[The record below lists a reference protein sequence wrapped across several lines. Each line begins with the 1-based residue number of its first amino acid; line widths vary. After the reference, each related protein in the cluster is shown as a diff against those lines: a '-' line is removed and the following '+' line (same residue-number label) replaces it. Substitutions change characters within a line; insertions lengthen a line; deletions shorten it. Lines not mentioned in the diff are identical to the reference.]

1 MGADIRALTRDL
13 AAETADLVPILR
25 GLAEKDWAR
34 DTPAAGWTIRDQIS
48 HLAFFDEAATLSATD
63 PERFRVETGQLIT
76 DGPDAADRVAA
87 RFAGLPGEQ
96 VLAWFLRARE
106 EYLAV
111 FSTLD
116 PSARVPW
123 FGPTMS
129 AAASVTARLMET
141 WAHGQDVVDALGL
154 SRRPTS
160 RLRHVAHLGVRTL
173 GWSFQI
179 RDLPEPQRPVRVE
192 LLGPDG
198 EQWTWGPADAADR
211 VSGRAEDF
219 CLLVTQRRHR
229 DECGLTAAG
238 PVAST
243 WLDIA
248 QAFAGPPGS
257 GRPQPDPV
265 RQTMRSGPS
274 ASDERAQA
282 P

>member
-63 PERFRVETGQLIT
+63 PERFRVEAGQLIT

-106 EYLAV
+106 EFLAV
-111 FSTLD
+111 FSTLES
-116 PSARVPW
+116 SARVPW

-141 WAHGQDVVDALGL
+141 WAHGQDVAD
-154 SRRPTS
+154 
-160 RLRHVAHLGVRTL
+160 TL
-173 GWSFQI
+173 
-179 RDLPEPQRPVRVE
+179 
-192 LLGPDG
+192 
-198 EQWTWGPADAADR
+198 A
-211 VSGRAEDF
+211 
-219 CLLVTQRRHR
+219 VT
-229 DECGLTAAG
+229 L
-238 PVAST
+238 
-243 WLDIA
+243 
-248 QAFAGPPGS
+248 AGPPPGCGTWRIWECGRSGGASRSGACPSRNAQSGSNCSARTANS
-257 GRPQPDPV
+257 GRGV
-265 RQTMRSGPS
+265 RQMRLTGSAAAPRTSACSSRSGGTATS
-274 ASDERAQA
+274 AA
-282 P
+282 

>member
-1 MGADIRALTRDL
+1 
-13 AAETADLVPILR
+13 VPILR
-25 GLAEKDWAR
+25 CLAEKDWAR

-63 PERFRVETGQLIT
+63 PERFRVEAGQLIT

-106 EYLAV
+106 EFLAV
-111 FSTLD
+111 FSTLES
-116 PSARVPW
+116 SARVPW

-179 RDLPEPQRPVRVE
+179 RGLPEPQRPVRVE

-198 EQWTWGPADAADR
+198 EQWMWGPADAADR

-229 DECGLTAAG
+229 DECDLTAEG
-238 PVAST
+238 PATST

-257 GRPQPDPV
+257 GRPQPAPD